1 MGYESDLLVGIA
13 ELLATA
19 SVGTWSE
26 TGTYAANVTA
36 ITLRK
41 MPAAP
46 DAAIAL
52 STYGVADDPT
62 LSDGVTGLQV
72 RSRAA
77 GPDPRTHDDLADAVF
92 EQLQGLHDVTLTSGV
107 YVVFVERRSFLD
119 LGQDALQRWERS
131 DNYYVTT
138 HRPSLNR
145 Q

>member
-1 MGYESDLLVGIA
+1 MGFESDLLVGIA
-13 ELLATA
+13 ELLAGA
-19 SVGTWSE
+19 SVGVWSE
-26 TGTYAANVTA
+26 TATYGASDTA

-41 MPAAP
+41 MPATP
-46 DAAIAL
+46 DSALAL
-52 STYGVADDPT
+52 STYGVSDDPT

-77 GPDPRTHDDLADAVF
+77 GPDPRPHDDLADAVF
-92 EQLQGLHDVTLTSGV
+92 EQLQGLHDVTLATGV
-107 YVVFVERRSFLD
+107 RVVFVERRSFLD
-119 LGQDALQRWERS
+119 LGQDALHRWERS